1 MNRKIKI
8 LQFTIASSLGGRT
21 KYIFNIW
28 RHIDKSRFQFDFVTF
43 SEDIIFANELIK
55 DGCEVY
61 KIKNHPNIDMDEFIK
76 EFRTILDNK
85 YDVIEI
91 HTSYWESTIV
101 EQLAKEC
108 GIHKI
113 IIHGHSSG
121 ISAGRTK
128 NDRLSPEQLI
138 EIHERVK
145 ASLTS
150 DIATDFWACS
160 KEVSSWLFE
169 PEIPGEKIKIVHN
182 TIDTTRF
189 KFSPEQQSSI
199 RKLLG
204 INESDIVLGF
214 TGRLEPVKN
223 VEFIIKIFSDIY
235 QIYKRYKIVIVGDGS
250 LRKELE
256 DLCENL
262 KLTNAFIFVG
272 RVENVEDYLQAMDIF
287 LMPSFYEGFPI
298 SLLEAE
304 CAGVKCI
311 VSNNITKEV
320 NVLNDI
326 SYLPLDIS
334 EWVNEIIKYGGNI
347 DRSRCACKLREKG
360 FDTESEIK
368 NIQDLY
374 KQ

>member
-43 SEDIIFANELIK
+43 SEDIVFANELIK
-55 DGCEVY
+55 AGCKVY

-121 ISAGRTK
+121 ISVGRTK

-138 EIHERVK
+138 ETHERVK

-160 KEVSSWLFE
+160 KEASSWLFE
-169 PEIPGEKIKIVHN
+169 PEIPREKIKIVHN

-189 KFSPEQQSSI
+189 KFSLEQRSSI

-235 QIYKRYKIVIVGDGS
+235 QIDKGYKLVIVGDGS
-250 LRKELE
+250 LRSELE
-256 DLCENL
+256 DFCENL
-262 KLTNAFIFVG
+262 KLTNAVYFVG
-272 RVENVEDYLQAMDIF
+272 RIENVEDYLQAMDIF

-298 SLLEAE
+298 SLIEAE
-304 CAGVKCI
+304 CAGLKCI
-311 VSNNITKEV
+311 ASAVITREV
-320 NVLNDI
+320 NVLGSI
-326 SYLPLDIS
+326 SYLPLTIS
-334 EWVNEIIKYGGNI
+334 SWVEELQKMNIEI
-347 DRSRCACKLREKG
+347 DRSGCANLLKENG
-360 FDTESEIK
+360 FDTEKEIVK
-368 NIQDLY
+368 IQELY
-374 KQ
+374 M